1 MLPFPQ
7 VRGEVEALLE
17 DLVRPLVEA
26 DGGGIELVAVDG
38 NVVTVRLTRACGGC
52 PGAPYTRAGL
62 IEPVLRRALGPRVVV
77 RLERAATRP
86 SSPEERRASVA
97 DEG

>member
-1 MLPFPQ
+1 MLPFPK

-26 DGGGIELVAVDG
+26 DGGGIELVSVDR

-52 PGAPYTRAGL
+52 PGAPYTRSGL
-62 IEPVLRRALGPRVVV
+62 IEPVLRRALGPRLVV
-77 RLERAATRP
+77 RLERAVTRP
-86 SSPEERRASVA
+86 SSPPRVA